1 MRNGHVV
8 LATFVLLVAACSC
21 FNRAFSQTQ
30 LTSGIYEGLML
41 AVDQH
46 GAVSGYYRESQGSG
60 VTKTCSFY
68 LSGQEEGAQVNLLT
82 WSIETFP
89 GSLQA
94 AEQGVVL
101 RIEKGRDHPG
111 CGSVLPPVISQGL
124 LLDRIAVANWTSLR
138 RVIAKK
144 TFLFPKPDKK
154 AKSRTY
160 VVMGD
165 LVGVFSQ
172 SGDWLR
178 VEYVNGPKRVGGW
191 IAAADAVELQ
201 PPR

>member
-1 MRNGHVV
+1 
-8 LATFVLLVAACSC
+8 
-21 FNRAFSQTQ
+21 
-30 LTSGIYEGLML
+30 ML
-41 AVDQH
+41 AVDPQ
-46 GAVSGYYRESQGSG
+46 GVVSGYYRESQGIG

-68 LSGQEEGAQVNLLT
+68 LSGQERGNQADLLT
-82 WSIETFP
+82 WNVEIFP
-89 GSLQA
+89 GSLEA

-111 CGSVLPPVISQGL
+111 CGSVLPPLISQGL
-124 LLDRIAVANWTSLR
+124 LLDRVAAANWTSLR
-138 RVIAKK
+138 RVIAKR
-144 TFLFPKPDKK
+144 TFLFPKPDKN

-165 LVGVFSQ
+165 LVGVLSQ

-178 VEYVNGPKRVGGW
+178 VEYVNGQTRVGGW
-191 IAAADAVELQ
+191 IRAADAVELQ